1 MTSSS
6 EFQRARRPEHKQ
18 QRRDAILGAARE
30 LALRDGVRAV
40 SLGDIAAAVGIHK
53 SALLRYFE
61 TREEIFL
68 ELAAAAWVDW
78 ESGIE
83 AAFDAAGRSG
93 ATNDRAAQVATTLAD
108 SFASRPLFCDL
119 LVHTPLNLER
129 HVSVDAVRRYKRQS
143 LGSVEAVAT
152 QIHRFLP
159 EITDTEARELVSA
172 LATITGSLWQ
182 IANPPAVL
190 AELYRSDPDL
200 AHACVEVRTR
210 LERTAEVMLAGFP
223 ATRGSL

>member
-1 MTSSS
+1 MTRSTP

-18 QRRDAILGAARE
+18 QRRDAILTAARQ
-30 LALRDGVRAV
+30 LAVRDGVRAV
-40 SLGDIAAAVGIHK
+40 SLSDIAGAVGIHK

-68 ELAAAAWVDW
+68 ELAAAAWRDW
-78 ESGIE
+78 EAGLSE
-83 AAFDAAGRSG
+83 TLTTADRKASATRRKAFVAA
-93 ATNDRAAQVATTLAD
+93 TLGD

-129 HVSVDAVRRYKRQS
+129 HVSVDAVRRYKLQS
-143 LGSVEAVAT
+143 LGSVQAVSR
-152 QIHRFLP
+152 QVHGFLP
-159 EITDTEARELVSA
+159 EINEPEARELVSA

-190 AELYRSDPDL
+190 AELYRSDPEL
-200 AHACVEVRTR
+200 AHACVEVRSR
-210 LERTAEVMLAGFP
+210 LQRTAEVMLAGFP
-223 ATRGSL
+223 ATR